1 MKINNNIKSPKKFDI
16 EDLLKFLAE
25 RLEISENAELSLF
38 YNDKLLERLSSGD
51 IEYEALLQNPVPHKY
66 ALFVR
71 EDVCGLQY
79 IICHELIHLSQ
90 MERGDLIVNAD
101 YSEIIWK
108 GEKYNNTLPYNDR
121 EWEKEAFKLDNK
133 LWKEYKNEDRN
144 R

>member
-51 IEYEALLQNPVPHKY
+51 VEYEALLQNPVPHKY

-101 YSEIIWK
+101 YSEIVWK
-108 GEKYNNTLPYNDR
+108 GEKYDNTLSYNDR
-121 EWEKEAFKLDNK
+121 GWEKEAFKLDNK
-133 LWKEYKNEDRN
+133 LWKEYKKWRSK
-144 R
+144 